1 MTPRLA
7 RRLWRHHL
15 PLAAVTSVSGL
26 ALYATRSYPDVL
38 TRLSFAT
45 AWPALLLLAAT
56 LVIGPWRVMRKR
68 PYALSQDLRRDIGIW
83 AGITG
88 VLHAGVGQCV
98 HLRGRPWLYYI
109 YEKWQVMPV
118 RYDVFGL
125 SNHTGLIAALI
136 LLLLLATSN
145 DVSLRR
151 LGPSRWKGWQRWNY
165 ACFAL
170 AALHSFSYL
179 VGIEALKPSFIALA
193 ALCVVGTALLQSL
206 AWRQKT

>member
-15 PLAAVTSVSGL
+15 PLAAVTGVSDL

-45 AWPALLLLAAT
+45 AWPALQLLAAT
-56 LVIGPWRVMRKR
+56 LVIGPWRVMRKK

-170 AALHSFSYL
+170 AALHSFGYL